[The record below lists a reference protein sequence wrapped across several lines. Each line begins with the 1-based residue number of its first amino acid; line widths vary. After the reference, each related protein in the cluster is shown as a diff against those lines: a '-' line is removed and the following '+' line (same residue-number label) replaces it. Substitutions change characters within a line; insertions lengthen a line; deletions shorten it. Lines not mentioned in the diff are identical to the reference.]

1 MSSLFF
7 FSIIMTYTIG
17 FWYGSVLVSKS
28 EINDNSKDVYNVSDV
43 VIIFFC
49 IYMSG
54 LNLGQ
59 VPESIKNF
67 AVGRKSAAR
76 MFSVINRTP
85 RIESGSSSPLK

>member
-1 MSSLFF
+1 MA
-7 FSIIMTYTIG
+7 
-17 FWYGSVLVSKS
+17 
-28 EINDNSKDVYNVSDV
+28 DV

-67 AVGRKSAAR
+67 AVGRKSAAKI
-76 MFSVINRTP
+76 FSILDR
-85 RIESGSSSPLK
+85 

>member
-1 MSSLFF
+1 MSSMFF

-17 FWYGSVLVSKS
+17 FWYGSVLVGKS
-28 EINDNSKDVYNVSDV
+28 EINDNSKEVYNVSDV

-67 AVGRKSAAR
+67 AVGRKSAAK
-76 MFSVINRTP
+76 MFSVLDR
-85 RIESGSSSPLK
+85 